1 MCKVDGEWEVVI
13 WHRELSLMLCD
24 DLEGQDGGRESQKG
38 GAKCILMAD
47 SHCHRVCM
55 CAKLLQSCRTLCNPM
70 AFLPGVFC
78 CNCQAFLSVG
88 FCRQEYRNA
97 LPYPP
102 PGDLSNLGI
111 EPTSPA
117 APLLQ
122 AESTLSHRGS
132 PVL

>member
-70 AFLPGVFC
+70 DCSLPGF
-78 CNCQAFLSVG
+78 SV
-88 FCRQEYRNA
+88 R
-97 LPYPP
+97 
-102 PGDLSNLGI
+102 GI
-111 EPTSPA
+111 
-117 APLLQ
+117 LQ
-122 AESTLSHRGS
+122 ARIPECVAISSSRRS
-132 PVL
+132 F

>member
-1 MCKVDGEWEVVI
+1 MVGGSLKREGLSVYLWLIHIVI
-13 WHRELSLMLCD
+13 GYACVLSCFSLVELFVTPWTV
-24 DLEGQDGGRESQKG
+24 
-38 GAKCILMAD
+38 A
-47 SHCHRVCM
+47 
-55 CAKLLQSCRTLCNPM
+55 
-70 AFLPGVFC
+70 
-78 CNCQAFLSVG
+78 CQAFLSVG